1 VALLATAVA
10 VPSGAIAAV
19 LLVGRAD
26 VGLLQLSPPGPRP
39 PAGASPVQGARGPGG
54 PAGDR
59 TNVLAGDRTAG
70 PARGSTRQPLP
81 AARVGTRDGRLNF
94 VAPPG
99 WLYGPCPQGG
109 DSCVEIAPG
118 RLGGGDAIDV
128 LVTSPAAGDTSGAGS
143 AADPAD
149 DPAND
154 PADDPA
160 DDLAGDL
167 GPGGARVLVDGLP
180 AIRLDLPSNASVLV
194 YGTIAQGGD
203 RFMVSCRYAEQQQ
216 LIRRGCDQVVAS
228 LTVLF

>member
-1 VALLATAVA
+1 MGRRWPLALLATAVA

-39 PAGASPVQGARGPGG
+39 PAGASPLQVARRPDGSAEALG
-54 PAGDR
+54 
-59 TNVLAGDRTAG
+59 GDRTAG

-81 AARVGTRDGRLNF
+81 PARVGTRDGRLNF

-128 LVTSPAAGDTSGAGS
+128 LVTSPAAGDTSGAGP

-149 DPAND
+149 D
-154 PADDPA
+154 
-160 DDLAGDL
+160 LAVDL

-180 AIRLDLPSNASVLV
+180 AIRLDLASNASVLV
-194 YGTIAQGGD
+194 YGTILQRGD